1 MIGLLAAL
9 SAGVEAHPF
18 QSDEYSYRT
27 AVKVSDEAFVGLVVL
42 EVPIPVVLTSIG
54 VEEGD
59 SGPVKKLK
67 VKKYN
72 ESVWDTMGE
81 ALTVSIDGAVQDVTW
96 RPISHEMNGKAAE
109 GFFLYL
115 VQTDIPASE
124 LPASGY
130 TVTIENTGYA
140 DEKMVYSGGASAVE
154 PWSVTSST
162 ADELLGD
169 KKALALD
176 QPGRWTRDDG
186 MRTFAVT
193 VAK

>member
-9 SAGVEAHPF
+9 SGPAEAHPF

-72 ESVWDTMGE
+72 ESVWDAMAAG
-81 ALTVSIDGAVQDVTW
+81 LSVTVDGAPVDVTW

-130 TVTIENTGYA
+130 TVAVTNAAYA

-154 PWSVTSST
+154 PWSITSST
-162 ADELLGD
+162 ADTLLGE
-169 KKALALD
+169 KKALDLD
-176 QPGRWTRDDG
+176 QPGRWTRDAG
-186 MRTFAVT
+186 MRTFEVT